1 MKGGVY
7 LKFTICYIV
16 LDELRSLLSL
26 GRVQRVY
33 RKNIY
38 LCAMNK
44 QALLFYPVL
53 SLLLLLLFFGSLA
66 YGAVAIP
73 LGAVTD
79 ILLGGGVDNN
89 AWEHIVLQSRL
100 PQALTAVLAGASL
113 AVSGLLLQTL
123 FRNPLAGP
131 SILGISD
138 GANLGVAAVLL
149 YFGGSLGKVGDSG
162 VDGYLAV
169 VAAAFIGAGAVLGL
183 IIYFSSKVKQNVMLL
198 IIGIMIGYLASSL
211 ISMLNYYASSDKVH
225 AFVMWGLGNF
235 SGVSLAQLP
244 FFSLCSGAGLLL
256 AVLLIKPL
264 NALLLG
270 EMYAANLGIRVKRA
284 RRLILVCTGLLAAT
298 TTAFCGPISF
308 IGLAVPHIARLALGS
323 SNHKMLL
330 PVTLLIGSC
339 VALLCNLLMVVPGS
353 NQILPLNAVTPLL
366 GAPVIIYV
374 VVNRKN
380 IQYFN
385 S

>member
-1 MKGGVY
+1 
-7 LKFTICYIV
+7 
-16 LDELRSLLSL
+16 
-26 GRVQRVY
+26 
-33 RKNIY
+33 
-38 LCAMNK
+38 MNK
-44 QALLFYPVL
+44 QALLFYPSL
-53 SLLLLLLFFGSLA
+53 SVLLLLLFFGSLA
-66 YGAVAIP
+66 YGAVSIP
-73 LGAVTD
+73 VGSVID
-79 ILLGGGVDNN
+79 ILAGNGSGNR
-89 AWEHIVLQSRL
+89 AWEHIVIQSRL
-100 PQALTAVLAGASL
+100 PQALTAVLAGSSL

-149 YFGGSLGKVGDSG
+149 YFGGSLGRVADSS
-162 VDGYLAV
+162 VNGYLAV
-169 VAAAFIGAGAVLGL
+169 ILAAFAGAGGVLGL
-183 IIYFSSKVKQNVMLL
+183 IIYFSSKVKNNVMLL

-211 ISMLNYYASSDKVH
+211 ISILNYYASSDKVH

-235 SGVSLAQLP
+235 SGVSLDQLS
-244 FFSLCSGAGLLL
+244 FFSLCTGVGLFLSI
-256 AVLLIKPL
+256 LLIKPL

-270 EMYAANLGIRVKRA
+270 EMYAANLGIRVKQVRM
-284 RRLILVCTGLLAAT
+284 LILVCTGLLAAT

-308 IGLAVPHIARLALGS
+308 IGLAVPHIARLTLGS

-330 PVTLLIGSC
+330 PVTLLAGSC

-353 NQILPLNAVTPLL
+353 NQILPLNAVTPML

-374 VVNRKN
+374 ILNRKN

>member
-1 MKGGVY
+1 
-7 LKFTICYIV
+7 
-16 LDELRSLLSL
+16 
-26 GRVQRVY
+26 
-33 RKNIY
+33 
-38 LCAMNK
+38 MNK
-44 QALLFYPVL
+44 QTLLFYPSL
-53 SLLLLLLFFGSLA
+53 SVLLLLLFFGSLA
-66 YGAVAIP
+66 YGAVSIP
-73 LGAVTD
+73 VGSVID
-79 ILLGGGVDNN
+79 ILAGNDTGNL
-89 AWEHIVLQSRL
+89 AWEHIVIQSRL

-149 YFGGSLGKVGDSG
+149 YFGGSLGRIADSS
-162 VDGYLAV
+162 VNGYLAV
-169 VAAAFIGAGAVLGL
+169 ILAAFAGAGAVLGL
-183 IIYFSSKVKQNVMLL
+183 IIYFSSKVKNNVMLL

-211 ISMLNYYASSDKVH
+211 ISILNYYASSDKVH

-235 SGVSLAQLP
+235 SGVSLDQLP
-244 FFSLCSGAGLLL
+244 FFSLCTGAGLFLSI
-256 AVLLIKPL
+256 LLIKPL

-270 EMYAANLGIRVKRA
+270 EMYAANLGIRVKQVRM
-284 RRLILVCTGLLAAT
+284 LILVCTGLLAAT

-330 PVTLLIGSC
+330 PVTLLAGSC
-339 VALLCNLLMVVPGS
+339 VALLCNLLIVVPGS
-353 NQILPLNAVTPLL
+353 NQILPLNAVTPML

-374 VVNRKN
+374 ILNRKN